1 MKLLK
6 LSFFLLFSFFL
17 TPANYLFAQDLT
29 QTIRGKVI
37 DTDSKIPVAFA
48 NIIVADTEPLLG
60 ATTDF
65 DGYFTIKSVPLGR
78 VTIKVSYVGYEE
90 KLIPN
95 LLVISG
101 KETVLDI
108 ELKESFKTI
117 QEVTITAKQHK
128 SEINNEMAQ
137 ISSRGVS
144 VEESKRYAGG
154 IGDPARLVSSFA
166 GVGSTGDGNNDII
179 VRGNNPRFVQW
190 KLEGT
195 EIPNPNHFSQEGLTG
210 GPISAL
216 NSQMLANSEFY
227 TGAFAPEYGNSLS
240 AIFDMKLRKGN
251 DEKRE
256 HSFSIGVLGTDLT
269 TEGPFKK
276 GGKSSYL
283 INYRYST
290 LALISGLGFLDFG
303 GIPKYQDLS
312 FKVFIPTK
320 KAGTFSLFGLGGLNG
335 IETEYFEPNNE
346 EIITEEYQ
354 QDGQLGVIGLRHLI
368 SLNSKTYFNST
379 LSVSNNG
386 NEMSGKRRFDTPEL
400 EDNFSSKTN
409 NNIVRL
415 NTTLNYKHNQR
426 HLFQIGAVYSHF
438 NFNFKSSYFDFVNDE
453 FIQAMDVS
461 GSANLNQ
468 SFITWKWRVTE
479 RLSIVTGI
487 HSQNTSQNSELTFEP
502 RGSIRYDL
510 PKGQAIT
517 AGVGVHSNMTSLS
530 NYYTLVYDDNG
541 FKRSPNTSLELLKAR
556 HYVVGYENKL
566 SKNLFLKVEAYFQD
580 LYNIPIEQGYS
591 SYSII
596 NQQYEYSDRVLVN
609 EGQGRNIGLELTV
622 ERYFA
627 NNYYFLATA
636 SLFESQYKAGDN
648 IWRNTKFN
656 GNYIANGLFGREFIV
671 GKKKNNILGINTKI
685 AWLGATRIL
694 KINLE
699 ESTAQGFMVTDE
711 FNAYQSKGEDI
722 FSINLAISYRI
733 NKPKI
738 SHELKMDIQNLT
750 NNDAVIDY
758 YYNDV
763 NKAIEEVPQLPLLP
777 VLSYTLNF

>member
-1 MKLLK
+1 MNLLK
-6 LSFFLLFSFFL
+6 SSFLLLISFSLIFVNDL
-17 TPANYLFAQDLT
+17 IAQDLT
-29 QTIRGKVI
+29 QTIRGKII
-37 DTDSKIPVAFA
+37 DTDSKTPIAFA
-48 NIIVADTEPLLG
+48 NIIVTDTEPLLG
-60 ATTDF
+60 ATTDIN
-65 DGYFTIKSVPLGR
+65 GYFTIKAVPIGR
-78 VTIKVSYVGYEE
+78 VAIKVSYVGYEE
-90 KLIPN
+90 KLVPN
-95 LLVISG
+95 IMVISG

-108 ELKESFKTI
+108 EMKESFKTI
-117 QEVTITAKQHK
+117 SEVTITAQQHK
-128 SEINNEMAQ
+128 SEINNEMALV
-137 ISSRGVS
+137 SSRGVS

-179 VRGNNPRFVQW
+179 VRGNNPRFIQW

-256 HSFSIGVLGTDLT
+256 HSFSIGVLGTELT

-303 GIPKYQDLS
+303 GIPKYQDIS

-335 IETEYFEPNNE
+335 IETEYYEPNNE
-346 EIITEEYQ
+346 EIITEEFQ
-354 QDGQLGVIGLRHLI
+354 QEGQLGVIGLRHLI

-386 NEMSGKRRFDTPEL
+386 NEMSGKRRFDSPEL

-409 NNIVRL
+409 NNIFRL
-415 NTTLNYKHNQR
+415 NTTLNYKHSHR
-426 HLFQIGAVYSHF
+426 HLFQIGSVYSHYD
-438 NFNFKSSYFDFVNDE
+438 FNFKSSYFDFVNDE
-453 FIQAMDVS
+453 FIQALDVS
-461 GSANLNQ
+461 GSANLSQ
-468 SFITWKWRVTE
+468 SFITWKWRATE

-487 HSQNTSQNSELTFEP
+487 HSQNTSQNSEITFEP
-502 RGSIRYDL
+502 RASVRYDL

-517 AGVGVHSNMTSLS
+517 AGVGIHSNMTSLS
-530 NYYTLVYDDNG
+530 NYYTLVYDANG
-541 FKRSPNTSLELLKAR
+541 YKRSPNTSLELLKAR

-566 SKNLFLKVEAYFQD
+566 SKNLFLKVEAYYQD
-580 LYNIPIEQGYS
+580 LYNIPVELGNS

-596 NQQYEYSDRVLVN
+596 NQQYEFSDRILVN
-609 EGQGRNIGLELTV
+609 TGRGRNIGLELTL

-627 NNYYFLATA
+627 NNYYFLVTA
-636 SLFESQYKAGDN
+636 SLFDSQYKAGDN

-671 GKKKNNILGINTKI
+671 GKKKNNILGVNTKI

-694 KINLE
+694 KIDLE
-699 ESTAQGFMVTDE
+699 ESTEQGFMVTDE
-711 FNAYQSKGEDI
+711 LNAYQQKGEDI
-722 FSINLAISYRI
+722 LSINLAISYRI
-733 NKPKI
+733 NKPRV
-738 SHELKMDIQNLT
+738 SHELKIDIQNLT
-750 NNDAVIDY
+750 NNEAVIDY

-763 NKAIEEVPQLPLLP
+763 NKAVEEVTQLPLLP
-777 VLSYTLNF
+777 ILSYTLNF